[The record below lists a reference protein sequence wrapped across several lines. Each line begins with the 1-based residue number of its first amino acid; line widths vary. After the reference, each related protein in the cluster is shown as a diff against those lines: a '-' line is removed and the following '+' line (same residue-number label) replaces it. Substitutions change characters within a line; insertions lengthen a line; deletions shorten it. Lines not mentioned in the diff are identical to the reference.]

1 MTAVSGMQK
10 ATLRTKTDASSQGMI
25 SSYFT
30 AKSPAKGPPKK
41 RPSSPIDLT
50 GDDDYPPVKKARASL
65 TETSV
70 ANAQAGPSR
79 IEARTAELWRYSP
92 TPSPSRLTERPDAP
106 TPAQV
111 AARKARHEAFKKKLL
126 GDNNTLFRRKSERDA
141 DVFDVDVQANHEP
154 SKTTDRVDDSGD
166 ESDSAFRNLRDIFS
180 HNGTK
185 RKSKAA
191 SKSRSSKKA
200 DEEIG
205 PSGQAYTPLEKQVCS
220 HPNGSTVNSKP
231 LC

>member
-1 MTAVSGMQK
+1 MQK
-10 ATLRTKTDASSQGMI
+10 ARTKAEPSSQGMI

-50 GDDDYPPVKKARASL
+50 GDDDSAPVKKARTSL
-65 TETSV
+65 TEASV
-70 ANAQAGPSR
+70 ANTQAGPSR

-92 TPSPSRLTERPDAP
+92 SPSPSRPTEQPDAL

-141 DVFDVDVQANHEP
+141 DVFDVDVQTYHEP
-154 SKTTDRVDDSGD
+154 SRTTDRVDDSGD
-166 ESDSAFRNLRDIFS
+166 DSDSAFRNLRDVFS
-180 HNGTK
+180 HNGAK
-185 RKSKAA
+185 RKSSVKAA

-205 PSGQAYTPLEKQVCS
+205 PSGQTYTPLEKQVCG
-220 HPNGSTVNSKP
+220 HPNGNIVYSKP
-231 LC
+231 L